1 MTKPYR
7 NLGLKSQCTHFTKT
21 GERCM
26 HPALDGE
33 EVCSHHGHM
42 TLMVNPE
49 NAALLTTASSMRDV
63 GRRVRTHLK
72 KVWPEIEFD
81 FLQGTSTK
89 AEEVTV
95 VRWTDGPTEQEVT
108 VELSGLYSPMAL
120 GWGMSHG
127 LPHLECS
134 RVYTPVAVVAAVIQ
148 EMVNQEIVSSPKK
161 PSKRWVRGL
170 FVPALTVL
178 ERTPNPDS
186 AFPENILEVAER
198 MVERCPPEDENVFDL
213 VWIMQVCVMS
223 TLSVK
228 RLLKS

>member
-1 MTKPYR
+1 M
-7 NLGLKSQCTHFTKT
+7 
-21 GERCM
+21 
-26 HPALDGE
+26 
-33 EVCSHHGHM
+33 
-42 TLMVNPE
+42 
-49 NAALLTTASSMRDV
+49 
-63 GRRVRTHLK
+63 RTHLR
-72 KVWPEIEFD
+72 KVWPEIDFV

-134 RVYTPVAVVAAVIQ
+134 RVYTPVAVVGAVIQ
-148 EMVNQEIVSSPKK
+148 EMVNQQIVSSPKK

-178 ERTPNPDS
+178 ERTADPGN
-186 AFPENILEVAER
+186 AFPEDILGVAER
-198 MVERCPPEDENVFDL
+198 MVERCPPEGENVFDL

-228 RLLKS
+228 RLLKN